1 MPTPTPT
8 RTRLHDPHLARKLTT
23 PARIIF
29 TSLIFCVS
37 LTSAAL
43 VNADDQAA
51 ISSDAIIH
59 HLSAL
64 ISWYRDSTTKVQP
77 PGFASDAIY
86 QGDARTLAEQALR
99 LAFDS
104 ARAAV
109 PIVNAQGQQPAS
121 DDDGQPAQGATQSQ
135 NLAQFK
141 AKTSAHLADLQAQL
155 DSVNKQLATAPPRAR
170 AALQNQRDNLQG
182 QIEVSSAILDSVG
195 KLLTFIENG
204 NDTPT
209 EGLQG
214 SIDALARSVPEVF
227 SIAPTNQKTENKP
240 AAQVTPAANQTQ
252 AAAPKSSGLIG
263 EAGAL
268 YTEMTSIREIDQ
280 LASETQSLRDIAD
293 ALRQPL
299 RSAMKAII
307 QQSSD
312 LEKQAQAT
320 GSNPAPTANL
330 KPQYDAL
337 ATKFKSLSA
346 ALVPLSQEVVVL
358 DQSKANLLEWRRSIT
373 RQSGNV
379 LRALVLHVGTIVIAL
394 GLVLVLS
401 EVWRRATF
409 RYIQDVRRRR
419 QFLSIRRFVVGFLM
433 GIVLVLGF
441 VSEFSSLATFAG
453 LVTAGIAVGLQAVLL
468 SIAAYFFLMGRYG
481 IRVGER
487 VSVAGVTGDVVDI
500 GLVRL
505 YIMELAASGGDLYPT
520 GRIAVFSNSVF
531 FQAGMPFYKQIP
543 GTDYTWHEVAVP
555 IVAGSNYKSVEEKIL
570 QAVNSVYDGYR
581 KDIERQH
588 TDVER
593 RIDIYMQAPN
603 AEPQLR
609 FTDKGLEFRV
619 RYPVELRK
627 ASSIDDEITQRVL
640 EAVNGEHDLKAAVS
654 GPPTIRTPVGALH
667 NN

>member
-1 MPTPTPT
+1 MPT
-8 RTRLHDPHLARKLTT
+8 RIRLHEPHLILKLVTSARVTFASLILCLGLTT
-23 PARIIF
+23 
-29 TSLIFCVS
+29 
-37 LTSAAL
+37 AAL
-43 VNADDQAA
+43 VGADDQPVQPA

-59 HLSAL
+59 HLSSV

-77 PGFASDAIY
+77 PGFASDTIY
-86 QGDARTLAEQALR
+86 QGDARTLAEQAVR

-104 ARAAV
+104 ARATV
-109 PIVNAQGQQPAS
+109 PLINAQGQQPAA
-121 DDDGQPAQGATQSQ
+121 DDNSQPAQGATQSQ

-155 DSVNKQLATAPPRAR
+155 DSVNKQLATAPSRAR

-182 QIEVSSAILDSVG
+182 QIEVNSAILDSVG

-204 NDTPT
+204 NDTPA

-227 SIAPTNQKTENKP
+227 SIAPTTQKTENKP
-240 AAQVTPAANQTQ
+240 AAQVTPAASQTQ
-252 AAAPKSSGLIG
+252 AAAPRSSGLIG

-268 YTEMTSIREIDQ
+268 YTEMTSLREIDQ
-280 LASETQSLRDIAD
+280 LASETQNLRDIAD

-299 RSAMKAII
+299 RNAMRATI
-307 QQSSD
+307 QQSTA
-312 LEKQAQAT
+312 LENQAQAA
-320 GSNPAPTANL
+320 GSNPAPTANF
-330 KPQYDAL
+330 KSQYDAL
-337 ATKFKSLSA
+337 TTKFKSLSA

-373 RQSGNV
+373 RQSGYA
-379 LRALVLHVGTIVIAL
+379 LRALLLHVGTIVIAL

-419 QFLSIRRFVVGFLM
+419 QFLTIRRFVVGFLM
-433 GIVLVLGF
+433 GIVLILGF

-453 LVTAGIAVGLQAVLL
+453 FVTAGIAVGLQAVLL
-468 SIAAYFFLMGRYG
+468 SIAAYFFLIGRYG

-531 FQAGMPFYKQIP
+531 FQPGVPFYKQIP

-603 AEPQLR
+603 PEPQLR

-627 ASSIDDEITQRVL
+627 ASSIDDEVTQRVL
-640 EAVNGEHDLKAAVS
+640 DVVNGEQDLKAAVS
-654 GPPTIRTPVGALH
+654 GPPTIRTPVGT
-667 NN
+667 

>member
-1 MPTPTPT
+1 MPT
-8 RTRLHDPHLARKLTT
+8 RTQLHEPHRSLKLSAS
-23 PARIIF
+23 ARIILA
-29 TSLIFCVS
+29 SLILCLS
-37 LTSAAL
+37 LTAAAL
-43 VNADDQAA
+43 LNADDQPA

-59 HLSAL
+59 HLSSV

-86 QGDARTLAEQALR
+86 QGDARTLAEQAVR

-104 ARAAV
+104 ARATV
-109 PIVNAQGQQPAS
+109 PLVNAQGQQPATDS
-121 DDDGQPAQGATQSQ
+121 DGQPAQGATQSQ

-155 DSVNKQLATAPPRAR
+155 DSVNKQLATAPSRAR
-170 AALQNQRDNLQG
+170 PALQNQRDNLQG
-182 QIEVSSAILDSVG
+182 QIELNSAILDSVG
-195 KLLTFIENG
+195 KLLTFIEKG
-204 NDTPT
+204 DDTPAA
-209 EGLQG
+209 GLQG
-214 SIDALARSVPEVF
+214 SIDALARSVPEIF
-227 SIAPTNQKTENKP
+227 SLAPTTQKTENKP
-240 AAQVTPAANQTQ
+240 AAQPAPAASQTQ
-252 AAAPKSSGLIG
+252 AAASKSSGLIG

-268 YTEMTSIREIDQ
+268 YTEMTSVREIDQ
-280 LASETQSLRDIAD
+280 LASETQNLRDIAD

-299 RSAMKAII
+299 RNAMKATI
-307 QQSSD
+307 QQSTA
-312 LEKQAQAT
+312 LENQTQAS
-320 GSNPAPTANL
+320 GSNPAQGANL

-373 RQSGNV
+373 RQSGYA
-379 LRALVLHVGTIVIAL
+379 LRSLLLHVGTIVVAL
-394 GLVLVLS
+394 GLVLLLS

-409 RYIQDVRRRR
+409 RYIPDVRRRR
-419 QFLSIRRFVVGFLM
+419 QFLTVRRFVVGFLM
-433 GIVLVLGF
+433 GIVLILGF

-453 LVTAGIAVGLQAVLL
+453 FVTAGIAVGLQAVLL
-468 SIAAYFFLMGRYG
+468 SIAAYFFLIGRYG

-487 VSVAGVTGDVVDI
+487 VSVAGVTGDVVEI

-531 FQAGMPFYKQIP
+531 FQAGVPFYKQIP

-603 AEPQLR
+603 PEPQLR

-627 ASSIDDEITQRVL
+627 ASSIDDEITQKVL
-640 EAVNGEHDLKAAVS
+640 EVVNGEQELKAAVS
-654 GPPTIRTPVGALH
+654 GPPTIRTPVGP
-667 NN
+667 

>member
-1 MPTPTPT
+1 MPT
-8 RTRLHDPHLARKLTT
+8 RTQLHEPHRSLKLTAS
-23 PARIIF
+23 ARIILA
-29 TSLIFCVS
+29 SLILCLS
-37 LTSAAL
+37 LATAAL
-43 VNADDQAA
+43 LNADDQPG

-59 HLSAL
+59 HLSAV

-86 QGDARTLAEQALR
+86 QGDARTLAEQAVR
-99 LAFDS
+99 LAFES

-109 PIVNAQGQQPAS
+109 PLVNAQGQQPATDS
-121 DDDGQPAQGATQSQ
+121 DGQPAQGATQSQ

-155 DSVNKQLATAPPRAR
+155 DSVNKQLATAPSRAR
-170 AALQNQRDNLQG
+170 PALQNQRDNLQG
-182 QIEVSSAILDSVG
+182 QIELNSAILDSVG
-195 KLLTFIENG
+195 KLLTFIEKG
-204 NDTPT
+204 DDTPAA
-209 EGLQG
+209 GLQG
-214 SIDALARSVPEVF
+214 SIDALARSVPEIF
-227 SIAPTNQKTENKP
+227 SLAPINQKTENKP
-240 AAQVTPAANQTQ
+240 AAQVAPAASQTQ
-252 AAAPKSSGLIG
+252 AAASKSSGLIG

-268 YTEMTSIREIDQ
+268 YTEMTSLREIDQ
-280 LASETQSLRDIAD
+280 LANETQNLRDIAD

-299 RSAMKAII
+299 RNAMKATI
-307 QQSSD
+307 QQSTA
-312 LEKQAQAT
+312 LENQAQAAT
-320 GSNPAPTANL
+320 SNPAAAANL

-337 ATKFKSLSA
+337 AARFKSLSA

-373 RQSGNV
+373 RQSGYA
-379 LRALVLHVGTIVIAL
+379 LRSLLLHVGTIVVAL
-394 GLVLVLS
+394 GLVLLLS

-409 RYIQDVRRRR
+409 RYIPDVRRRR
-419 QFLSIRRFVVGFLM
+419 QFLTVRRFVVGFLM
-433 GIVLVLGF
+433 GIVLILGF

-453 LVTAGIAVGLQAVLL
+453 FVTAGIAVGLQAVLL
-468 SIAAYFFLMGRYG
+468 SIAAYFFLIGRYG

-487 VSVAGVTGDVVDI
+487 VSVAGVTGDVVEI

-531 FQAGMPFYKQIP
+531 FQAGVPFYKQIP

-603 AEPQLR
+603 PEPQLR

-619 RYPVELRK
+619 RYPVELRR
-627 ASSIDDEITQRVL
+627 ASAIDDEVTQKVL
-640 EAVNGEHDLKAAVS
+640 EVVNGEQELKAAVS
-654 GPPTIRTPVGALH
+654 GPPTIRTPVGP
-667 NN
+667 

>member
-1 MPTPTPT
+1 MPT
-8 RTRLHDPHLARKLTT
+8 RTRLHEPHLIAKLATS
-23 PARIIF
+23 ARIIF
-29 TSLIFCVS
+29 ASLILCLS
-37 LTSAAL
+37 LTTAAL
-43 VNADDQAA
+43 VGADDQPAL
-51 ISSDAIIH
+51 SSDAIIH
-59 HLSAL
+59 HLSAV

-86 QGDARTLAEQALR
+86 QGDVRTLAEQAVR

-104 ARAAV
+104 ARAMV
-109 PIVNAQGQQPAS
+109 PLVNAQGQQPAT
-121 DDDGQPAQGATQSQ
+121 DDDSQPAQGATQSQ

-182 QIEVSSAILDSVG
+182 QIGLNSAILDSVA

-204 NDTPT
+204 NDTPA

-227 SIAPTNQKTENKP
+227 SSLLPTNPKTENKP
-240 AAQVTPAANQTQ
+240 AAQVTPAATQTP
-252 AAAPKSSGLIG
+252 AAAPRSSGLVG

-268 YTEMTSIREIDQ
+268 YTEMTSLREIDQ
-280 LASETQSLRDIAD
+280 LATETQNLRDIAD

-299 RSAMKAII
+299 RNAMKATI
-307 QQSSD
+307 QQSTA
-312 LEKQAQAT
+312 LQNQAQAS
-320 GSNPAPTANL
+320 GSNPAAPAANL
-330 KPQYDAL
+330 KSQYDAL
-337 ATKFKSLSA
+337 ATRFKSLSA

-373 RQSGNV
+373 RQSGYA
-379 LRALVLHVGTIVIAL
+379 LRALLLHVGTIVIAL

-419 QFLSIRRFVVGFLM
+419 QFLTIRRFVVGFLM

-453 LVTAGIAVGLQAVLL
+453 FVTAGIAVGLQAVLL
-468 SIAAYFFLMGRYG
+468 SIAAYFFLIGRYG

-603 AEPQLR
+603 PEPQLR

-619 RYPVELRK
+619 RYPVELRR
-627 ASSIDDEITQRVL
+627 ASSIDDEVTQRVL
-640 EAVNGEHDLKAAVS
+640 DVVNGEQDLKAAVS
-654 GPPTIRTPVGALH
+654 GPPTIRTPVGA
-667 NN
+667 

>member
-1 MPTPTPT
+1 MPT
-8 RTRLHDPHLARKLTT
+8 RTQFHKPHLILKLTT
-23 PARIIF
+23 SARIIF
-29 TSLIFCVS
+29 ASLILCLG
-37 LTSAAL
+37 LTTAAL
-43 VNADDQAA
+43 VAADDQPA
-51 ISSDAIIH
+51 ISSDAIVH
-59 HLSAL
+59 HLSSV

-86 QGDARTLAEQALR
+86 QGDSRTLAEQAVR

-104 ARAAV
+104 ARATV
-109 PIVNAQGQQPAS
+109 PLVKAQGQQPAT
-121 DDDGQPAQGATQSQ
+121 DGDGQPAQGATQSQ

-155 DSVNKQLATAPPRAR
+155 DSVNKQLTTAPPRAR
-170 AALQNQRDNLQG
+170 PALQNQRDNLQG
-182 QIEVSSAILDSVG
+182 QIEVNSAILDSVG

-204 NDTPT
+204 NDTPG
-209 EGLQG
+209 EGVQG

-227 SIAPTNQKTENKP
+227 SSIAPTNQKTESKP
-240 AAQVTPAANQTQ
+240 AAQVTPAASQTQ
-252 AAAPKSSGLIG
+252 AAAPRSSGLIG

-280 LASETQSLRDIAD
+280 LANETQNLRDIAD

-299 RSAMKAII
+299 RNAMKATI
-307 QQSSD
+307 QQSTA
-312 LEKQAQAT
+312 LENQAQAAS
-320 GSNPAPTANL
+320 SNPAPAANL

-373 RQSGNV
+373 RQSGYA
-379 LRALVLHVGTIVIAL
+379 LRALLLHVGTIVIAL
-394 GLVLVLS
+394 GLVLLLS

-409 RYIQDVRRRR
+409 RYIPDVRRRR
-419 QFLSIRRFVVGFLM
+419 QFLTIRRFVVGFLM

-453 LVTAGIAVGLQAVLL
+453 FVTAGIAVGLQAVLL
-468 SIAAYFFLMGRYG
+468 SIAAYFFLIGRYG

-603 AEPQLR
+603 PEPQLR

-627 ASSIDDEITQRVL
+627 ASSIDDEVTQRVL
-640 EAVNGEHDLKAAVS
+640 DVVNGEQDLKAAVS
-654 GPPTIRTPVGALH
+654 GPPTIRTPVGT
-667 NN
+667 

>member
-1 MPTPTPT
+1 MPI
-8 RTRLHDPHLARKLTT
+8 RTQLHKPHLIRKPTIS
-23 PARIIF
+23 ARIIF
-29 TSLIFCVS
+29 ACLIFCLS
-37 LTSAAL
+37 LTAAAL
-43 VNADDQAA
+43 VNADDQTGV
-51 ISSDAIIH
+51 SSDAIIH
-59 HLSAL
+59 HLSAV

-86 QGDARTLAEQALR
+86 QGDSRTLAEQAVR

-104 ARAAV
+104 ARATV
-109 PIVNAQGQQPAS
+109 PIVNAQGQQPSA

-135 NLAQFK
+135 NLARFK

-155 DSVNKQLATAPPRAR
+155 DSVNKQLTTAPPRAR

-182 QIEVSSAILDSVG
+182 QIELNSAILDSIG

-204 NDTPT
+204 NDTPA

-214 SIDALARSVPEVF
+214 SIDALASSVPEVF
-227 SIAPTNQKTENKP
+227 SLAPTATNQKTENKP
-240 AAQVTPAANQTQ
+240 AAQVTPAASQTQ
-252 AAAPKSSGLIG
+252 AAAPRASGLIG

-268 YTEMTSIREIDQ
+268 YTEMTSLREIDQ
-280 LASETQSLRDIAD
+280 LANETQNLRDIAD

-299 RSAMKAII
+299 RNAMKATI
-307 QQSSD
+307 QQSTA
-312 LEKQAQAT
+312 LESQTQASGA
-320 GSNPAPTANL
+320 NAAANL

-337 ATKFKSLSA
+337 SAKFKSLSA

-373 RQSGNV
+373 RQSGYA
-379 LRALVLHVGTIVIAL
+379 LRALLLHVGTIVVAL
-394 GLVLVLS
+394 GLVLLLS

-409 RYIQDVRRRR
+409 RYIPDVRRRR
-419 QFLSIRRFVVGFLM
+419 QFLTIRRFVVGFLM
-433 GIVLVLGF
+433 GIVLILGF

-453 LVTAGIAVGLQAVLL
+453 FVTAGIAVGLQAVLL
-468 SIAAYFFLMGRYG
+468 SIAAYFFLIGRYG

-603 AEPQLR
+603 PEPQLR

-627 ASSIDDEITQRVL
+627 ASSIDDEVTQRVL
-640 EAVNGEHDLKAAVS
+640 EVINGEQDLKGAVS
-654 GPPTIRTPVGALH
+654 GPPTIRTPVGS
-667 NN
+667 

>member
-1 MPTPTPT
+1 MPI
-8 RTRLHDPHLARKLTT
+8 RTQHHELHRSLKLTT
-23 PARIIF
+23 SARIIF
-29 TSLIFCVS
+29 ACLILCLS
-37 LTSAAL
+37 LTAAL
-43 VNADDQAA
+43 VNADDQPG

-59 HLSAL
+59 HLSAV

-86 QGDARTLAEQALR
+86 QGDARTLAEQAVR

-109 PIVNAQGQQPAS
+109 PLVNAQGQQPRS
-121 DDDGQPAQGATQSQ
+121 DNDGQPAQGATQSQ

-141 AKTSAHLADLQAQL
+141 AKTSAHLADLQTQL
-155 DSVNKQLATAPPRAR
+155 DSVNKQLATAPAR
-170 AALQNQRDNLQG
+170 SKAALQNQRDNLQG
-182 QIEVSSAILDSVG
+182 EIELNSAILDSVG

-204 NDTPT
+204 NDTPA

-227 SIAPTNQKTENKP
+227 SLAPTTQKTENKP
-240 AAQVTPAANQTQ
+240 AAQTTPAASQTQ
-252 AAAPKSSGLIG
+252 SAAQRSSGLIG

-268 YTEMTSIREIDQ
+268 HTEMTSLREIDQ
-280 LASETQSLRDIAD
+280 LASETQNLRGIAD

-299 RSAMKAII
+299 RNAMKATI
-307 QQSSD
+307 QQSTA
-312 LEKQAQAT
+312 LENQTQAA
-320 GSNPAPTANL
+320 GSNPAQAANL

-337 ATKFKSLSA
+337 AAKFKSLSA

-373 RQSGNV
+373 RQSGYA
-379 LRALVLHVGTIVIAL
+379 LRSLLLHVGTIVIAL

-419 QFLSIRRFVVGFLM
+419 QFLTIRRFVVGFLM

-453 LVTAGIAVGLQAVLL
+453 FVTAGIAVGLQAVLL
-468 SIAAYFFLMGRYG
+468 SIAAYFFLIGRYG

-505 YIMELAASGGDLYPT
+505 YLMELAASGGDLYPT
-520 GRIAVFSNSVF
+520 GRIVVFSNSVF
-531 FQAGMPFYKQIP
+531 FQAGVPFYKQIP

-603 AEPQLR
+603 PEPQLR

-619 RYPVELRK
+619 RYPVELRR
-627 ASSIDDEITQRVL
+627 ASAIDDEITQKVL
-640 EAVNGEHDLKAAVS
+640 EVVNGEQDLKAAVS
-654 GPPTIRTPVGALH
+654 GPPTIRTPVGA
-667 NN
+667 

>member
-1 MPTPTPT
+1 MPT
-8 RTRLHDPHLARKLTT
+8 RTRLHEPHLIAKLATS
-23 PARIIF
+23 ARIIF
-29 TSLIFCVS
+29 ASLILCLS
-37 LTSAAL
+37 LTAAAL
-43 VNADDQAA
+43 VVADDQPAL
-51 ISSDAIIH
+51 SSDAIIH
-59 HLSAL
+59 HLSAV

-86 QGDARTLAEQALR
+86 QGDVRTLAEQAVR

-104 ARAAV
+104 ARAMV
-109 PIVNAQGQQPAS
+109 PLVNAQGQQPAT
-121 DDDGQPAQGATQSQ
+121 DDDSQPAQGATQSQ

-182 QIEVSSAILDSVG
+182 QIGLNSAILDSVA

-204 NDTPT
+204 NDTPA

-227 SIAPTNQKTENKP
+227 SSLLPTNPKTENKP
-240 AAQVTPAANQTQ
+240 AAQVTPAATQTP
-252 AAAPKSSGLIG
+252 AAAPRSSGLVG

-268 YTEMTSIREIDQ
+268 YTEMTSLREIDQ
-280 LASETQSLRDIAD
+280 LATETQNLRDIAD

-299 RSAMKAII
+299 RNAMKATI
-307 QQSSD
+307 QQSTA
-312 LEKQAQAT
+312 LQNQAQAS
-320 GSNPAPTANL
+320 GSNPAAPAANL
-330 KPQYDAL
+330 KSQYDAL
-337 ATKFKSLSA
+337 ATRFKSLSA

-373 RQSGNV
+373 RQSGYA
-379 LRALVLHVGTIVIAL
+379 LRALLLHVGTIVIAL

-419 QFLSIRRFVVGFLM
+419 QFLTIRRFVVGFLM

-453 LVTAGIAVGLQAVLL
+453 FVTAGIAVGLQAVLL
-468 SIAAYFFLMGRYG
+468 SIAAYFFLIGRYG

-603 AEPQLR
+603 PEPQLR

-619 RYPVELRK
+619 RYPVELRR
-627 ASSIDDEITQRVL
+627 ASSIDDEVTQRVL
-640 EAVNGEHDLKAAVS
+640 DVVNGEQDLKAAVS
-654 GPPTIRTPVGALH
+654 GPPTIRTPVGA
-667 NN
+667 

>member
-1 MPTPTPT
+1 MPT
-8 RTRLHDPHLARKLTT
+8 RTRFHHKPHLILKLTT
-23 PARIIF
+23 SARIIVA
-29 TSLIFCVS
+29 SLILCLGLV
-37 LTSAAL
+37 TAAL
-43 VNADDQAA
+43 LNADDQPA
-51 ISSDAIIH
+51 ISSDAIIR
-59 HLSAL
+59 HLSSI

-86 QGDARTLAEQALR
+86 QSDARTLAEQAVR

-104 ARAAV
+104 ARATV
-109 PIVNAQGQQPAS
+109 PLVNAQGQQPS
-121 DDDGQPAQGATQSQ
+121 TDSDGQPAQGATQSQ

-170 AALQNQRDNLQG
+170 PALQNQRDNLQG
-182 QIEVSSAILDSVG
+182 QIELNSAILDSVG

-204 NDTPT
+204 NDTPAA
-209 EGLQG
+209 GLQG
-214 SIDALARSVPEVF
+214 SIDALARSVPEIF
-227 SIAPTNQKTENKP
+227 SLAPTNQKTENKP
-240 AAQVTPAANQTQ
+240 AAQVAPAASQTQ
-252 AAAPKSSGLIG
+252 AATSKSSGLIG

-268 YTEMTSIREIDQ
+268 YTEMTSLREIDQ
-280 LASETQSLRDIAD
+280 LVNETQNVRDIAD

-299 RSAMKAII
+299 RSAMKATI
-307 QQSSD
+307 QQSTA
-312 LEKQAQAT
+312 LENQAQAA
-320 GSNPAPTANL
+320 GSNPIQAANL

-337 ATKFKSLSA
+337 AARFKSLSA

-358 DQSKANLLEWRRSIT
+358 NQSKVNLLEWRRSIT
-373 RQSGNV
+373 RQSGYA
-379 LRALVLHVGTIVIAL
+379 LRSLLLHVGTIVVAL
-394 GLVLVLS
+394 GLVLLLS

-409 RYIQDVRRRR
+409 RYIPDVRRRR
-419 QFLSIRRFVVGFLM
+419 QFLTVRRFVVGFLM
-433 GIVLVLGF
+433 GIVLILGF

-453 LVTAGIAVGLQAVLL
+453 FVTAGIAVGLQAVLL
-468 SIAAYFFLMGRYG
+468 SIAAYFFLIGRYG

-531 FQAGMPFYKQIP
+531 FQAGVPFYKQIP

-603 AEPQLR
+603 PEPQLR

-627 ASSIDDEITQRVL
+627 ASSIDDEVTQRVL
-640 EAVNGEHDLKAAVS
+640 EVVNGEQDLKAAVS
-654 GPPTIRTPVGALH
+654 GPPTIRTPVGA
-667 NN
+667 

>member
-1 MPTPTPT
+1 MPTPT
-8 RTRLHDPHLARKLTT
+8 RTRLHDPHLTRKLTT

-29 TSLIFCVS
+29 ASLIFCVS

-204 NDTPT
+204 NDAPT

-346 ALVPLSQEVVVL
+346 ALVPLSQEVAVL

-433 GIVLVLGF
+433 GVVLVLGF

-555 IVAGSNYKSVEEKIL
+555 ILAGSNYKSVEEKIL

>member
-1 MPTPTPT
+1 MPT
-8 RTRLHDPHLARKLTT
+8 RTQLREPHLIFNLTT
-23 PARIIF
+23 SARITF
-29 TSLIFCVS
+29 ASLILCFG
-37 LTSAAL
+37 LTTAAL
-43 VNADDQAA
+43 VGAGDQPVQPA
-51 ISSDAIIH
+51 ISSDAIVH
-59 HLSAL
+59 HLSSV

-86 QGDARTLAEQALR
+86 QGDARTLAEQAVR

-104 ARAAV
+104 ARATV
-109 PIVNAQGQQPAS
+109 PLINAQGQQPAA
-121 DDDGQPAQGATQSQ
+121 DDNSQPAQGATQSQ

-155 DSVNKQLATAPPRAR
+155 DSVNKQLATAPSRAR

-182 QIEVSSAILDSVG
+182 QIEVNSAILDSVG

-204 NDTPT
+204 NDTPA

-227 SIAPTNQKTENKP
+227 SIAPTTQKTETKP
-240 AAQVTPAANQTQ
+240 AAQVTPAASQTQ
-252 AAAPKSSGLIG
+252 ATAPRSSGLIG

-268 YTEMTSIREIDQ
+268 YTEMTSLREIDQ
-280 LASETQSLRDIAD
+280 LANETQNLRDIAD

-299 RSAMKAII
+299 RNAMRATI
-307 QQSSD
+307 QQSTA
-312 LEKQAQAT
+312 LENQAQAA
-320 GSNPAPTANL
+320 GSNPAPAANL
-330 KPQYDAL
+330 KSQYDAL

-358 DQSKANLLEWRRSIT
+358 DQSKANLLEWHRSIT
-373 RQSGNV
+373 RQSGRA
-379 LRALVLHVGTIVIAL
+379 LRALLLHVGTIVIAL

-409 RYIQDVRRRR
+409 RYIQDIRRRR
-419 QFLSIRRFVVGFLM
+419 QFLTVRRFVVGFLM
-433 GIVLVLGF
+433 GIVLILGF

-453 LVTAGIAVGLQAVLL
+453 FVTAGIAVGLQAVLL
-468 SIAAYFFLMGRYG
+468 SIAAYFFLIGRYG

-487 VSVAGVTGDVVDI
+487 VSVAGVTGDVVEI

-531 FQAGMPFYKQIP
+531 FQAGVPFYKQIP

-555 IVAGSNYKSVEEKIL
+555 IVAGSNYKAIEEKIM

-581 KDIERQH
+581 KGIERQH

-603 AEPQLR
+603 PEPQLR

-627 ASSIDDEITQRVL
+627 ASSIDDEVTQRVL
-640 EAVNGEHDLKAAVS
+640 DVVNGEQDLKAAVS
-654 GPPTIRTPVGALH
+654 GPPTIRTPVGA
-667 NN
+667 

>member
-1 MPTPTPT
+1 MPTPT
-8 RTRLHDPHLARKLTT
+8 RTRLHDPHLARRLTT
-23 PARIIF
+23 PARIILA
-29 TSLIFCVS
+29 SLIFCVS

-51 ISSDAIIH
+51 ISSDAIVH

-320 GSNPAPTANL
+320 GSNAAPTANL

>member
-1 MPTPTPT
+1 MPI
-8 RTRLHDPHLARKLTT
+8 RTQCLKPQLIRKLTT
-23 PARIIF
+23 SARIIVA
-29 TSLIFCVS
+29 SLILCLS
-37 LTSAAL
+37 LTAIAL
-43 VNADDQAA
+43 VNADDQPG
-51 ISSDAIIH
+51 ISSDAIVH
-59 HLSAL
+59 HLSSV
-64 ISWYRDSTTKVQP
+64 ISWYRDSITKVQP

-86 QGDARTLAEQALR
+86 QGDARTLAEQAVR

-104 ARAAV
+104 ARATV
-109 PIVNAQGQQPAS
+109 PLVNAQGQQPSA
-121 DDDGQPAQGATQSQ
+121 DDDGQPPQGATQSQ

-182 QIEVSSAILDSVG
+182 QIEVNSAILDSVG

-204 NDTPT
+204 NDTPA

-227 SIAPTNQKTENKP
+227 SIAPTNQKAENKP
-240 AAQVTPAANQTQ
+240 AVQTPPAASQTQ
-252 AAAPKSSGLIG
+252 AAAPRSSGLIG
-263 EAGAL
+263 EASAL
-268 YTEMTSIREIDQ
+268 YTEMSSIREIDQ
-280 LASETQSLRDIAD
+280 LANETQNLRDIAD

-299 RSAMKAII
+299 RSAMKATI
-307 QQSSD
+307 QQSTA
-312 LEKQAQAT
+312 LENQAQAA
-320 GSNPAPTANL
+320 GSNPAAANL

-346 ALVPLSQEVVVL
+346 ALIPLSQEVVVL

-373 RQSGNV
+373 RQSGYV
-379 LRALVLHVGTIVIAL
+379 LRGLFLHVGTIVIAL

-419 QFLSIRRFVVGFLM
+419 QFLTIRRFVVGFLM

-453 LVTAGIAVGLQAVLL
+453 FVTAGIAVGLQAVLL
-468 SIAAYFFLMGRYG
+468 SIAAYFFLIGRYG

-531 FQAGMPFYKQIP
+531 FQPGVPFYKQIP

-603 AEPQLR
+603 PEPQLR

-627 ASSIDDEITQRVL
+627 ASSIDDEVTQRVL
-640 EAVNGEHDLKAAVS
+640 DVINGEQELKAAVS
-654 GPPTIRTPVGALH
+654 GPPTIRTPVHA
-667 NN
+667 

>member
-1 MPTPTPT
+1 MPT
-8 RTRLHDPHLARKLTT
+8 RTQFHRPHLIPKPTAS
-23 PARIIF
+23 ARIIF
-29 TSLIFCVS
+29 ASLILCLG
-37 LTSAAL
+37 LTTAAL
-43 VNADDQAA
+43 VAADDQSA

-59 HLSAL
+59 HLSSVV
-64 ISWYRDSTTKVQP
+64 SWYRDCTTKVQP

-86 QGDARTLAEQALR
+86 QGDARTLAEQAVR

-104 ARAAV
+104 ARATV
-109 PIVNAQGQQPAS
+109 PLVNAQGQQPAT
-121 DDDGQPAQGATQSQ
+121 DDNGQPTQGATQSQ

-170 AALQNQRDNLQG
+170 PALQNQRDNLQG
-182 QIEVSSAILDSVG
+182 EIEVNSAILDSVG

-204 NDTPT
+204 NDTPG

-240 AAQVTPAANQTQ
+240 AAQVTPAATQTQ
-252 AAAPKSSGLIG
+252 AAAPRSSGLIG

-280 LASETQSLRDIAD
+280 LVNETQNLRDIAD

-299 RSAMKAII
+299 RNAMKATI
-307 QQSSD
+307 QQSTA
-312 LEKQAQAT
+312 LENQTQASSANAAQA
-320 GSNPAPTANL
+320 ANL

-373 RQSGNV
+373 RQSGYV
-379 LRALVLHVGTIVIAL
+379 LRALLLHVGTIVVAL
-394 GLVLVLS
+394 GLVLLLS

-409 RYIQDVRRRR
+409 RYIPDVRRRR
-419 QFLSIRRFVVGFLM
+419 QFLTIRRFVVGFLM

-453 LVTAGIAVGLQAVLL
+453 FVTAGIAVGLQAVLL
-468 SIAAYFFLMGRYG
+468 SIAAYFFLIGRYG

-531 FQAGMPFYKQIP
+531 FQPGVPFYKQIP

-603 AEPQLR
+603 PEPQLR

-627 ASSIDDEITQRVL
+627 ASSIDDQVTQKVL
-640 EAVNGEHDLKAAVS
+640 EVVNGEQDLKAAVS
-654 GPPTIRTPVGALH
+654 GPPTIRTPAGA
-667 NN
+667 

>member
-1 MPTPTPT
+1 MPI
-8 RTRLHDPHLARKLTT
+8 RTRFHEPHLILKLRTS
-23 PARIIF
+23 ARIILAC
-29 TSLIFCVS
+29 LILCAG
-37 LTSAAL
+37 LIPAAL
-43 VNADDQAA
+43 VNADDQPAV
-51 ISSDAIIH
+51 SSDAIIR
-59 HLSAL
+59 HLSAV

-86 QGDARTLAEQALR
+86 QGDARTLAEQAVR

-104 ARAAV
+104 ARATV
-109 PIVNAQGQQPAS
+109 PIVNAQGQQPAA

-182 QIEVSSAILDSVG
+182 QIELNSAILDSVG

-204 NDTPT
+204 NDTPG

-214 SIDALARSVPEVF
+214 SINALARSVPEVF
-227 SIAPTNQKTENKP
+227 SLAPTNQKAENKP
-240 AAQVTPAANQTQ
+240 AAQVTPAATQTQ
-252 AAAPKSSGLIG
+252 AAAPRSSGLIG

-268 YTEMTSIREIDQ
+268 YTEMRSIRDIDQ
-280 LASETQSLRDIAD
+280 LANETQNVRDIAD
-293 ALRQPL
+293 SLRQPL
-299 RSAMKAII
+299 RDAMKATI
-307 QQSSD
+307 QQSTA
-312 LEKQAQAT
+312 LESQPQASGA
-320 GSNPAPTANL
+320 NPTQTASL

-337 ATKFKSLSA
+337 AARFKSLSA
-346 ALVPLSQEVVVL
+346 SLVPLSQEVVVL
-358 DQSKANLLEWRRSIT
+358 DQSKANLLEWHRSIT
-373 RQSGNV
+373 RQSGYA
-379 LRALVLHVGTIVIAL
+379 LRGLLVHVGTIVVAL

-409 RYIQDVRRRR
+409 RYIPDVRRRR
-419 QFLSIRRFVVGFLM
+419 QFLTIRRFVVGFLM
-433 GIVLVLGF
+433 GIVLILGF

-453 LVTAGIAVGLQAVLL
+453 FVTAGIAVGLQAVLL
-468 SIAAYFFLMGRYG
+468 SIAAYFFLIGRYG

-555 IVAGSNYKSVEEKIL
+555 IVAGSNYKTVQEKIL
-570 QAVNSVYDGYR
+570 KAVNSVYDSYR
-581 KDIERQH
+581 KAIERQH

-603 AEPQLR
+603 PEPQLR

-627 ASSIDDEITQRVL
+627 ASSIDDEVTQKELDVI
-640 EAVNGEHDLKAAVS
+640 NGEQELKAAVS
-654 GPPTIRTPVGALH
+654 GPPTIRTPVHA
-667 NN
+667 

>member
-1 MPTPTPT
+1 MPI
-8 RTRLHDPHLARKLTT
+8 RTRFDEPHLILKLRTA
-23 PARIIF
+23 ARIILAC
-29 TSLIFCVS
+29 LILCAG
-37 LTSAAL
+37 LAPAAL
-43 VNADDQAA
+43 VNADDQPAV
-51 ISSDAIIH
+51 SSDAIIR
-59 HLSAL
+59 HLSAV
-64 ISWYRDSTTKVQP
+64 ISWYLDSTTKVQP

-86 QGDARTLAEQALR
+86 QGDARTLAEQAVR

-104 ARAAV
+104 ARATV
-109 PIVNAQGQQPAS
+109 PIVNAQGQQPAA

-155 DSVNKQLATAPPRAR
+155 DSVNKQLATASPRAR

-182 QIEVSSAILDSVG
+182 QIELNSAILDSVG

-204 NDTPT
+204 NDTPG

-214 SIDALARSVPEVF
+214 SINALARSVPEVF
-227 SIAPTNQKTENKP
+227 SLAPTNQKAENKP
-240 AAQVTPAANQTQ
+240 AAQVTPAATQTQ
-252 AAAPKSSGLIG
+252 AAAPRSNGLIG

-268 YTEMTSIREIDQ
+268 YTEMTSLREIDQ
-280 LASETQSLRDIAD
+280 LANETQNLRDIAD

-299 RSAMKAII
+299 RNAMKATI
-307 QQSSD
+307 QQSTA
-312 LEKQAQAT
+312 LESQPQASGA
-320 GSNPAPTANL
+320 NPTQTASL

-337 ATKFKSLSA
+337 AARFKSLSA

-373 RQSGNV
+373 RQSGYA
-379 LRALVLHVGTIVIAL
+379 LRALLLHVGTIVVAL
-394 GLVLVLS
+394 GLVLLLS

-409 RYIQDVRRRR
+409 RYIPDVRRRR
-419 QFLSIRRFVVGFLM
+419 QFLTIRRFVVGFLM
-433 GIVLVLGF
+433 GIVLILGF

-453 LVTAGIAVGLQAVLL
+453 FVTAGIAVGLQAVLL
-468 SIAAYFFLMGRYG
+468 SIAAYFFLIGRYG

-603 AEPQLR
+603 PEPQLR

-619 RYPVELRK
+619 RYPVELRR
-627 ASSIDDEITQRVL
+627 ASSIDDEVTQRVL
-640 EAVNGEHDLKAAVS
+640 EVVNGEQDLKAAVS
-654 GPPTIRTPVGALH
+654 GPPTIRTPVGA
-667 NN
+667 

>member
-1 MPTPTPT
+1 MPTPTRRQSQSPT
-8 RTRLHDPHLARKLTT
+8 VHARRH
-23 PARIIF
+23 ARIAASGI
-29 TSLIFCVS
+29 IFCS
-37 LTSAAL
+37 LLFSLGLATA
-43 VNADDQAA
+43 ADDNKQLTL
-51 ISSDAIIH
+51 SSDAIIH
-59 HLSAL
+59 HLSAV
-64 ISWYRDSTTKVQP
+64 ISWYRDYTTKVQP

-86 QGDARTLAEQALR
+86 QGDARNLAEQAVR
-99 LAFDS
+99 LAFES

-109 PIVNAQGQQPAS
+109 PLVNAQGQQSGGS
-121 DDDGQPAQGATQSQ
+121 DNNGQPEQGATQSQ

-141 AKTSAHLADLQAQL
+141 AKTRAHLAELQAQL

-170 AALQNQRDNLQG
+170 AALQNQRDNLEG
-182 QIEVSSAILDSVG
+182 QIELNSAILDSVG
-195 KLLTFIENG
+195 KLLNFIESG
-204 NDTPT
+204 NESSG

-227 SIAPTNQKTENKP
+227 SLTPTNPKNENKP

-252 AAAPKSSGLIG
+252 TATPRSSGLIG

-268 YTEMTSIREIDQ
+268 YTEMRSIRDIDQ
-280 LASETQSLRDIAD
+280 LVNETQNIRDIAD
-293 ALRQPL
+293 SLRQPL
-299 RSAMKAII
+299 RNAMKATI
-307 QQSSD
+307 QQSTD
-312 LEKQAQAT
+312 LQNQAQAA
-320 GSNPAPTANL
+320 GSDSAKVANL

-337 ATKFKSLSA
+337 AAKFKSLSA
-346 ALVPLSQEVVVL
+346 ALIPLSQGVVVL

-373 RQSGNV
+373 RQSGYA
-379 LRALVLHVGTIVIAL
+379 LRGLLLHVGTIIVAL
-394 GLVLVLS
+394 GLLLALS

-409 RYIQDVRRRR
+409 RYIHDVRRRR
-419 QFLSIRRFVVGFLM
+419 QFLTMRRFVVGFLM
-433 GIVLVLGF
+433 GIIIILGF

-453 LVTAGIAVGLQAVLL
+453 FVTAGIAVGLQAVLL
-468 SIAAYFFLMGRYG
+468 SIAAYFFLIGRYG

-505 YIMELAASGGDLYPT
+505 YLMELAASGGDLYPT

-531 FQAGMPFYKQIP
+531 FQAGTPFYKQIP

-555 IVAGSNYKSVEEKIL
+555 IVAGSNYKSVQEKIL
-570 QAVNSVYDGYR
+570 RAVNSVYESYR

-593 RIDIYMQAPN
+593 RIDVFMEAPTPE
-603 AEPQLR
+603 AQLR

-627 ASSIDDEITQRVL
+627 ASAIDDEVTQKVL
-640 EAVNGEHDLKAAVS
+640 EVINGEQELRAAVS
-654 GPPTIRTPVGALH
+654 GPPTIRTPVHA
-667 NN
+667 

>member
-1 MPTPTPT
+1 MPT
-8 RTRLHDPHLARKLTT
+8 RTQLHERHRIFKLATQ
-23 PARIIF
+23 ARIILA
-29 TSLIFCVS
+29 SLILCLS
-37 LTSAAL
+37 LTTAAL
-43 VNADDQAA
+43 VDADDQPATA
-51 ISSDAIIH
+51 ITSDAIVH
-59 HLSAL
+59 HLSSV

-86 QGDARTLAEQALR
+86 QADVRTFAEQAVR

-104 ARAAV
+104 ARATV
-109 PIVNAQGQQPAS
+109 PIVNAQGQQPAT
-121 DDDGQPAQGATQSQ
+121 DDDSQPAQGATQSQ

-141 AKTSAHLADLQAQL
+141 ARTSAHLADLQAQL

-170 AALQNQRDNLQG
+170 AALQTQRDNLQG
-182 QIEVSSAILDSVG
+182 QIELNSAILDSVA

-204 NDTPT
+204 NDTPA

-227 SIAPTNQKTENKP
+227 SSLAPTNQKTENKP
-240 AAQVTPAANQTQ
+240 AAQVAPAASQTQ
-252 AAAPKSSGLIG
+252 AAASKSSGLIG

-268 YTEMTSIREIDQ
+268 YTEMTSLREIDQ
-280 LASETQSLRDIAD
+280 LATETQNLRDIAD

-299 RSAMKAII
+299 RNAMKATI
-307 QQSSD
+307 QQSTA
-312 LEKQAQAT
+312 LQNQAQAA
-320 GSNPAPTANL
+320 GSNPAAPAANL
-330 KPQYDAL
+330 KSQYDAL
-337 ATKFKSLSA
+337 ATRFKSLSA

-373 RQSGNV
+373 RQSGYA
-379 LRALVLHVGTIVIAL
+379 LRALLLHVGTIVIAL

-419 QFLSIRRFVVGFLM
+419 QFLTVRRFVVGFLM

-453 LVTAGIAVGLQAVLL
+453 FVTAGIAVGLQAVLL
-468 SIAAYFFLMGRYG
+468 SIAAYFFLIGRYG

-487 VSVAGVTGDVVDI
+487 VSVAGVTGDVVEI

-603 AEPQLR
+603 PEPQLR

-640 EAVNGEHDLKAAVS
+640 DVVNGEQDLKAAVS
-654 GPPTIRTPVGALH
+654 GPPTIRTPVHA
-667 NN
+667 

>member
-1 MPTPTPT
+1 MPT
-8 RTRLHDPHLARKLTT
+8 RTRLHERHHIRKLATS
-23 PARIIF
+23 ARIILA
-29 TSLIFCVS
+29 SLVLCLS
-37 LTSAAL
+37 LTTAAL
-43 VNADDQAA
+43 VDADDQPATA
-51 ISSDAIIH
+51 ITSDAIIH
-59 HLSAL
+59 HLSAV

-86 QGDARTLAEQALR
+86 RGDVRTLAEQAVR

-104 ARAAV
+104 ARATV
-109 PIVNAQGQQPAS
+109 PIVNAQGQQPTT

-155 DSVNKQLATAPPRAR
+155 DSVNRQLATAQPRAR

-182 QIEVSSAILDSVG
+182 QIELNSAILDSVA

-204 NDTPT
+204 NDTPA

-214 SIDALARSVPEVF
+214 SIDALARSVPDVF
-227 SIAPTNQKTENKP
+227 SSLAPTNQKTENKP
-240 AAQVTPAANQTQ
+240 AAQVAPAASQTQ
-252 AAAPKSSGLIG
+252 AAPSKSSGLIG

-268 YTEMTSIREIDQ
+268 YTEMTSLREIDQ
-280 LASETQSLRDIAD
+280 LATETQNLRDIAD

-299 RSAMKAII
+299 RNAMKATI
-307 QQSSD
+307 QQSTA
-312 LEKQAQAT
+312 LQNQAQAA
-320 GSNPAPTANL
+320 GSNSAAPAANL

-337 ATKFKSLSA
+337 AARFKSLSA

-373 RQSGNV
+373 RQSGYA
-379 LRALVLHVGTIVIAL
+379 LRALLLHVGTIVIAL

-401 EVWRRATF
+401 EVWRRGTF

-419 QFLSIRRFVVGFLM
+419 QFLTVRRFVVGFLM
-433 GIVLVLGF
+433 GIVLILGF

-453 LVTAGIAVGLQAVLL
+453 FVTAGIAVGLQAVLL
-468 SIAAYFFLMGRYG
+468 SIAAYFFLIGRYG

-531 FQAGMPFYKQIP
+531 FQAGVPFYKQIP

-555 IVAGSNYKSVEEKIL
+555 IVAGSNYKSVEEKIM

-603 AEPQLR
+603 PEPQLR

-627 ASSIDDEITQRVL
+627 ASSIDDEVTQRVL
-640 EAVNGEHDLKAAVS
+640 DVVNGEQDLKAAVS
-654 GPPTIRTPVGALH
+654 GPPTIRTPVHA
-667 NN
+667 

>member
-1 MPTPTPT
+1 MPS
-8 RTRLHDPHLARKLTT
+8 RTRLHKPHLIAKLATST
-23 PARIIF
+23 RIIF
-29 TSLIFCVS
+29 ASLILCLG
-37 LTSAAL
+37 LTTAAL
-43 VNADDQAA
+43 VTADDQPGV
-51 ISSDAIIH
+51 SSDAIIH
-59 HLSAL
+59 HLSAV

-86 QGDARTLAEQALR
+86 QSDARTLAEQAVR

-104 ARAAV
+104 ARATV
-109 PIVNAQGQQPAS
+109 PIVNAQGQQPAA

-155 DSVNKQLATAPPRAR
+155 DSVNKQLVTAPPRAR

-182 QIEVSSAILDSVG
+182 QIELNSAILDSVG

-204 NDTPT
+204 NDTPG

-214 SIDALARSVPEVF
+214 SINALARSVPEVF
-227 SIAPTNQKTENKP
+227 SLAPTNQKAENKP
-240 AAQVTPAANQTQ
+240 AAQVTPAATQTQ
-252 AAAPKSSGLIG
+252 AAAPRSNGLIG

-268 YTEMTSIREIDQ
+268 YTEMTSLREIDQ
-280 LASETQSLRDIAD
+280 LANETQNLRDIAD

-299 RSAMKAII
+299 RNAMKATI
-307 QQSSD
+307 QQSTA
-312 LEKQAQAT
+312 LESQPQASGA
-320 GSNPAPTANL
+320 NPTQTANL

-337 ATKFKSLSA
+337 AARFKSLSA

-373 RQSGNV
+373 RQSGYA
-379 LRALVLHVGTIVIAL
+379 LRALLLHVGTIVVAL
-394 GLVLVLS
+394 GLVLLLS

-409 RYIQDVRRRR
+409 RYIPDVRRRR
-419 QFLSIRRFVVGFLM
+419 QFLTIRRFVVGFLM
-433 GIVLVLGF
+433 GIVLILGF

-453 LVTAGIAVGLQAVLL
+453 FVTAGIAVGLQAVLL
-468 SIAAYFFLMGRYG
+468 SIAAYFFLIGRYG

-603 AEPQLR
+603 PEPQLR

-619 RYPVELRK
+619 RYPVELRR
-627 ASSIDDEITQRVL
+627 ASSIDDEVTQKVL
-640 EAVNGEHDLKAAVS
+640 DVVNGEQDLKAAVS
-654 GPPTIRTPVGALH
+654 GPPTIRTPVGA
-667 NN
+667 

>member
-1 MPTPTPT
+1 MPS
-8 RTRLHDPHLARKLTT
+8 RTRLHKPHLIAKLATST
-23 PARIIF
+23 RIIF
-29 TSLIFCVS
+29 ASLILCLG
-37 LTSAAL
+37 LTTAAL
-43 VNADDQAA
+43 VTADDQPGV
-51 ISSDAIIH
+51 SSDAIIH
-59 HLSAL
+59 HLSAV

-86 QGDARTLAEQALR
+86 QSDARTLAEQAVR

-104 ARAAV
+104 ARATV
-109 PIVNAQGQQPAS
+109 PIVNAQGQQPAA

-155 DSVNKQLATAPPRAR
+155 DSVNKQLVTAPPRAR

-182 QIEVSSAILDSVG
+182 QIELNSAILDSVG

-204 NDTPT
+204 NDTPG

-214 SIDALARSVPEVF
+214 SINALARSVPEVF
-227 SIAPTNQKTENKP
+227 SLAPTNQKAENKP
-240 AAQVTPAANQTQ
+240 AAQVTPAATQTQ
-252 AAAPKSSGLIG
+252 AAAPRSNGLIG

-268 YTEMTSIREIDQ
+268 YTEMTSLREIDQ
-280 LASETQSLRDIAD
+280 LANETQNLRDIAD

-299 RSAMKAII
+299 RNAMKATI
-307 QQSSD
+307 QQSTA
-312 LEKQAQAT
+312 LESQPQASGA
-320 GSNPAPTANL
+320 NPAQTASL

-337 ATKFKSLSA
+337 AARFKSLSA

-373 RQSGNV
+373 RQSGYA
-379 LRALVLHVGTIVIAL
+379 LRALLLHVGTIVVAL
-394 GLVLVLS
+394 GLVLLLS

-409 RYIQDVRRRR
+409 RYIPDVRRRR
-419 QFLSIRRFVVGFLM
+419 QFLTIRRFVVGFLM

-453 LVTAGIAVGLQAVLL
+453 FVTAGIAVGLQAVLL
-468 SIAAYFFLMGRYG
+468 SIAAYFFLIGRYG

-603 AEPQLR
+603 PEPQLR

-619 RYPVELRK
+619 RYPVELRR
-627 ASSIDDEITQRVL
+627 ASSIDDEVTQKVL
-640 EAVNGEHDLKAAVS
+640 DVVNGEQDLKAAVS
-654 GPPTIRTPVGALH
+654 GPPTIRTPVGA
-667 NN
+667 

>member
-1 MPTPTPT
+1 MPI
-8 RTRLHDPHLARKLTT
+8 RTRLDEPHLIRKLTT

-29 TSLIFCVS
+29 ASLILCLS
-37 LTSAAL
+37 LTTAAL
-43 VNADDQAA
+43 VDADDQPA
-51 ISSDAIIH
+51 ITSDAIVH
-59 HLSAL
+59 HLSAV

-86 QGDARTLAEQALR
+86 QGDVRTLAEQAVR

-104 ARAAV
+104 ARATV
-109 PIVNAQGQQPAS
+109 PIVNAQGQQPSA
-121 DDDGQPAQGATQSQ
+121 DDDGQPPQGATQSQ

-182 QIEVSSAILDSVG
+182 QIELNSAILDSVG
-195 KLLTFIENG
+195 KLLTFIVNG
-204 NDTPT
+204 NDTPA

-227 SIAPTNQKTENKP
+227 SLAPTNPKTENKTAAQAAP
-240 AAQVTPAANQTQ
+240 AASQTQ
-252 AAAPKSSGLIG
+252 AAASKSSGLIG

-268 YTEMTSIREIDQ
+268 YTEMTSLREIDQ
-280 LASETQSLRDIAD
+280 LATETQNLRDIAD

-299 RSAMKAII
+299 RNAMKATI
-307 QQSSD
+307 QQSTA
-312 LEKQAQAT
+312 LENQTKAPGSNTAQA
-320 GSNPAPTANL
+320 ANL

-337 ATKFKSLSA
+337 ATRFKSLSA

-373 RQSGNV
+373 RQSGYA
-379 LRALVLHVGTIVIAL
+379 LRALLLHVGTIVIAL
-394 GLVLVLS
+394 GLVWLLS

-409 RYIQDVRRRR
+409 RYIPDIRRRR
-419 QFLSIRRFVVGFLM
+419 QFLTVRRFVVGFLM
-433 GIVLVLGF
+433 GIVLILGF

-453 LVTAGIAVGLQAVLL
+453 FATAGIAVGLQAVLL
-468 SIAAYFFLMGRYG
+468 SIAAYFFLIGRYG

-531 FQAGMPFYKQIP
+531 FQAGVPFYKQIP

-555 IVAGSNYKSVEEKIL
+555 IVAGSNYKSVEEKIM

-603 AEPQLR
+603 PEPQLR

-627 ASSIDDEITQRVL
+627 ASSIDDEITQKVL
-640 EAVNGEHDLKAAVS
+640 EVVNGEQELKAAVS
-654 GPPTIRTPVGALH
+654 GPPTIRTPVHG
-667 NN
+667 

>member
-1 MPTPTPT
+1 MPI
-8 RTRLHDPHLARKLTT
+8 RTRFDEPHLILKLRTS
-23 PARIIF
+23 ARIILAC
-29 TSLIFCVS
+29 LILCAG
-37 LTSAAL
+37 LAPAAL
-43 VNADDQAA
+43 VNADDQPAV
-51 ISSDAIIH
+51 SSDAIIR
-59 HLSAL
+59 HLSAV

-86 QGDARTLAEQALR
+86 QGDARTLAEQAVR

-104 ARAAV
+104 ARATV
-109 PIVNAQGQQPAS
+109 PIVNAQGQQPAA

-155 DSVNKQLATAPPRAR
+155 DSVNKQLATASPRAR

-182 QIEVSSAILDSVG
+182 QIELNSAILDSVG

-204 NDTPT
+204 NDTPG

-214 SIDALARSVPEVF
+214 SINALARSVPEVF
-227 SIAPTNQKTENKP
+227 SLAPTNQKAENKP
-240 AAQVTPAANQTQ
+240 AAQVTPAATQTQ
-252 AAAPKSSGLIG
+252 AAAPRSNGLIG

-268 YTEMTSIREIDQ
+268 YTEMTSLREIDQ
-280 LASETQSLRDIAD
+280 LANETQNLRDIAD

-299 RSAMKAII
+299 RNAMKATI
-307 QQSSD
+307 QQSTA
-312 LEKQAQAT
+312 LESQPQASGANPTQAA
-320 GSNPAPTANL
+320 SL

-337 ATKFKSLSA
+337 AARFKSLSA

-373 RQSGNV
+373 RQSGYA
-379 LRALVLHVGTIVIAL
+379 LRALLLHVGTIVVAL
-394 GLVLVLS
+394 GLVLLLS

-409 RYIQDVRRRR
+409 RYIPDVRRRR
-419 QFLSIRRFVVGFLM
+419 QFLTIRRFVVGFLM
-433 GIVLVLGF
+433 GIVLILGF

-453 LVTAGIAVGLQAVLL
+453 FVTAGIAVGLQAVLL
-468 SIAAYFFLMGRYG
+468 SIAAYFFLIGRYG

-603 AEPQLR
+603 PEPQLR

-627 ASSIDDEITQRVL
+627 ASSIDDEVTQKVL
-640 EAVNGEHDLKAAVS
+640 EVVNGEQDLKAAVS
-654 GPPTIRTPVGALH
+654 GPPTIRTPVGA
-667 NN
+667 